1 MKIQL
6 ILFNII
12 LITSATSCVHKNNS
26 ENTITNINTAVQQQ
40 KIEQIQLAERT
51 RGFSKSILF
60 TPSSKTTNTNEEI
73 ANAKISSAEW
83 KAVSRLAQTLDLSK
97 ISDLKSPT
105 TGRHSDRAMAASII
119 ITSNGKEYTSSS
131 FDSGHPPKE
140 LKALYNAINGTEKTK
155 NQ

>member
-1 MKIQL
+1 MNIQL

-26 ENTITNINTAVQQQ
+26 DSTTTITTTVQQQ
-40 KIEQIQLAERT
+40 KIEQIQLSERT
-51 RGFSKSILF
+51 RGFSKSIVL
-60 TPSSKTTNTNEEI
+60 TPSLKTTNTNEDI
-73 ANAKISSAEW
+73 VNAKVSTAEW
-83 KAVSRLAQTLDLSK
+83 KAVSKLAETLDLSK

-140 LKALYNAINGTEKTK
+140 LEALYNAINGTEKTK
-155 NQ
+155 AQ

>member
-1 MKIQL
+1 MNIQL

-26 ENTITNINTAVQQQ
+26 ENSATNITNAVQQQ

-51 RGFSKSILF
+51 RGFSKSIVF
-60 TPSSKTTNTNEEI
+60 TPSLKTTNTNEEI
-73 ANAKISSAEW
+73 VNAKISSAEW
-83 KAVSRLAQTLDLSK
+83 KAVSKFAETLDLSK

-140 LKALYNAINGTEKTK
+140 LEALYNAINGTEKAK

>member
-140 LKALYNAINGTEKTK
+140 LEALYNAINGTEKTK

>member
-1 MKIQL
+1 MNIQL

-26 ENTITNINTAVQQQ
+26 DNSTTNITNAVQQQ

-51 RGFSKSILF
+51 RGFSKSIVF
-60 TPSSKTTNTNEEI
+60 TPSLKTTNTNEEI
-73 ANAKISSAEW
+73 VNAKISSAEW
-83 KAVSRLAQTLDLSK
+83 KAVSRLAETLDLSK

-140 LKALYNAINGTEKTK
+140 LEALYNAINGAEKAK